1 MVTEEQVRQALR
13 NVNDPEIGKPIEDL
27 GMLKGIRV
35 DDGTVTVH
43 ILLTVAGCPLK
54 DRIDSDVRAAL
65 APLEGI
71 RHVDV
76 VLGEMSGDQR
86 EGLVRSLRGGQQQQA
101 FFTDGKT
108 QVVTVA
114 SGKGG

>member
-13 NVNDPEIGKPIEDL
+13 KVNDPEIGKPIEDL
-27 GMLKGIRV
+27 GMLQAVRI
-35 DDGTVTVH
+35 DDGTVTVQ

-71 RHVDV
+71 RHVQV
-76 VLGEMSGDQR
+76 LLGEMTGDQR
-86 EGLVRSLRGGQQQQA
+86 EQMVSSWPSRRA
-101 FFTDGKT
+101 RA
-108 QVVTVA
+108 V
-114 SGKGG
+114 SGSPPSQ